1 MKPVLKTRKGYLV
14 LFCFL
19 SMIKLNF
26 QVAIDWMTNLSTRVS
41 NSLDLEKDIR
51 GMRLKSL
58 LIVEAINLDRVLL
71 VSGYFSL

>member
-58 LIVEAINLDRVLL
+58 LIVEAINLDGVLL